1 MIRLISL
8 FAAGLL
14 MAATTAVAKK
24 PVEQII
30 VIDTP
35 EDFAIL
41 VDKIRSEMAP
51 GKRFEFLSTNNRK
64 IVDQSLDLIA
74 SMLAD
79 DGSVDAMDRNEKV
92 RVTNELEKVNA
103 LLAQNADDR
112 LVCSY
117 ENPIG
122 SHIPVKKSYTARQL
136 ENNRREG
143 RRQLDQTNRN
153 SRVTGR
159 SN

>member
-51 GKRFEFLSTNNRK
+51 GKRFEFLSTNNR
-64 IVDQSLDLIA
+64 
-74 SMLAD
+74 
-79 DGSVDAMDRNEKV
+79 
-92 RVTNELEKVNA
+92 
-103 LLAQNADDR
+103 
-112 LVCSY
+112 
-117 ENPIG
+117 
-122 SHIPVKKSYTARQL
+122 
-136 ENNRREG
+136 RRRFG
-143 RRQLDQTNRN
+143 
-153 SRVTGR
+153 
-159 SN
+159 